1 MRDGRI
7 NVAIVV
13 SEAAFTARTGRGQHA
28 PIARPCGLRYT
39 GAGGRHWPGPP
50 GRPAGPGH
58 WPAATVTGSLGGA
71 MMAGA
76 AASPRSLRCH
86 GIGADFPDP
95 GQIAGGNPESRDSD
109 QTGIPNFPKFRPNRD
124 SIPGKPQKCSGQNSD
139 CTLQR
144 QARLLRFLVGVP
156 GWEKRLIVQ

>member
-13 SEAAFTARTGRGQHA
+13 SEAAFTARILQSVWVPGLDNPDMTAQRGRSAGSLAGRGQHA

-71 MMAGA
+71 TMAGA

-86 GIGADFPDP
+86 GIGADCPDP
-95 GQIAGGNPESRDSD
+95 GQIGIREPRISD
-109 QTGIPNFPKFRPNRD
+109 QTGIPNFPKLRPNRIQFN
-124 SIPGKPQKCSGQNSD
+124 SGKIPPKMQLPE
-139 CTLQR
+139 
-144 QARLLRFLVGVP
+144 P
-156 GWEKRLIVQ
+156 